1 MYPGVVYPVWH
12 PIPFNYRCDELEVKM
27 HMSDGS
33 VLLRTPAFVQTLP
46 PWLREL
52 KPYDSP
58 PCATHLHGKEAAMTS
73 LGVFFIG
80 HRKSWDKLTDELH
93 KYIYIYIWADA
104 GLHSSCKD
112 TSYRSKHKKTKWP
125 GVQPTHSSLW
135 EFNLTSLPESC
146 ISQWLHQRNK
156 QFSDFYGEN
165 CSYRCVAKFSTAGRE
180 TQSSKDHGC
189 GIGWRSNKKWWKSI
203 FHQKIFRSPHHQA

>member
-1 MYPGVVYPVWH
+1 MVVFCFAH
-12 PIPFNYRCDELEVKM
+12 
-27 HMSDGS
+27 
-33 VLLRTPAFVQTLP
+33 LP
-46 PWLREL
+46 LS
-52 KPYDSP
+52 KPYRLG
-58 PCATHLHGKEAAMTS
+58 CANWSRMTPLHVLRICMAKKQLWQASGSSS
-73 LGVFFIG
+73 LVTASHETNWRMNYIN
-80 HRKSWDKLTDELH
+80 
-93 KYIYIYIWADA
+93 IYIYIWADA